1 VPARLGDRSPIIG
14 AAAVGWRG
22 LNRQLTT

>member
-1 VPARLGDRSPIIG
+1 LADQGGLIG

-22 LNRQLTT
+22 LNRMASTSH

>member
-1 VPARLGDRSPIIG
+1 LADQGGLIG

-22 LNRQLTT
+22 LNRMASTPH